1 MQALEEAR
9 LMPARFRPLAD
20 LNAIS
25 SLHRRQHRA
34 TITVPPLKRGA
45 EAKVPLLYRSRE
57 RVPAAPSQVDVQLAN
72 TIVRAGV
79 AGGWNALLCHPRRLG
94 RLARP
99 GGRLRFGRLPVLCSG
114 AHWQG
119 TMSYE
124 LTHARRGLGQ
134 AVADDRAITASD
146 GIIGARRSVYAENHI
161 NRRSRVWYPASVNR
175 MLEAGATFANDRPHR
190 RR

>member
-1 MQALEEAR
+1 
-9 LMPARFRPLAD
+9 MPARFRPPAE

-79 AGGWNALLCHPRRLG
+79 AGGWNALLCHPRQLG

-124 LTHARRGLGQ
+124 LAHARRGLGTGGRGRSG
-134 AVADDRAITASD
+134 DH
-146 GIIGARRSVYAENHI
+146 GIGWDYRRTPISLRRESHQPAKPRLVSGFRSSYA
-161 NRRSRVWYPASVNR
+161 
-175 MLEAGATFANDRPHR
+175 
-190 RR
+190 